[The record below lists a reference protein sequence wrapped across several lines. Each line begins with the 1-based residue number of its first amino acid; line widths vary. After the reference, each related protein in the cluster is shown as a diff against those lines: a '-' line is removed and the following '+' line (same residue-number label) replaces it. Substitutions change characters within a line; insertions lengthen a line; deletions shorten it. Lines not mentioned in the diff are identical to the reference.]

1 MQNGKGGW
9 CSDARKAEGGFHPRQ
24 DSSSSQSQQ
33 EAWEPR
39 EQTETP
45 HRVGIK
51 PTTFS
56 LRGDG
61 TDRRTTAA
69 PLRISWHINFSEGFF
84 EICPTSRPH
93 ARFCLCS
100 GGKTGVSVKLAR
112 NLAFATVVCTLRQ
125 KNLCHFSPLA
135 SVRLCPAGPPA
146 IWNACCVVCL
156 PLQRALLEVGARLNS
171 GNRFYIIRVTKKI
184 DFLLMKSAWGWSF
197 IKNGPVLVMLFPIC
211 HKWKILWDAVI
222 WRYFTNQ
229 FCNFV
234 ETVFHAC

>member
-24 DSSSSQSQQ
+24 DSSSSQSRQ

-39 EQTETP
+39 EKTETP

-61 TDRRTTAA
+61 TDRRTDRRTTAA
-69 PLRISWHINFSEGFF
+69 PLRISWHINFSERLF
-84 EICPTSRPH
+84 EICLKSRPH

-112 NLAFATVVCTLRQ
+112 NLAFATVVCTLQQ

-135 SVRLCPAGPPA
+135 SVRLCPAGPPLYEMLVVL
-146 IWNACCVVCL
+146 CVYPC
-156 PLQRALLEVGARLNS
+156 
-171 GNRFYIIRVTKKI
+171 K
-184 DFLLMKSAWGWSF
+184 
-197 IKNGPVLVMLFPIC
+197 GPY
-211 HKWKILWDAVI
+211 
-222 WRYFTNQ
+222 WRW
-229 FCNFV
+229 
-234 ETVFHAC
+234 APG

>member
-9 CSDARKAEGGFHPRQ
+9 RSEARKAEGGFHPRQ
-24 DSSSSQSQQ
+24 DSSSSLSRQ

-39 EQTETP
+39 EKTETP

-61 TDRRTTAA
+61 TDRRTDRRTTVA
-69 PLRISWHINFSEGFF
+69 PLRISGHINFSERFF

-100 GGKTGVSVKLAR
+100 GGKTGVSAKLAR

-125 KNLCHFSPLA
+125 NDLCHFSPLA
-135 SVRLCPAGPPA
+135 SVRLCPAGPPLYEMLVVL
-146 IWNACCVVCL
+146 CVY
-156 PLQRALLEVGARLNS
+156 PR
-171 GNRFYIIRVTKKI
+171 K
-184 DFLLMKSAWGWSF
+184 
-197 IKNGPVLVMLFPIC
+197 GPY
-211 HKWKILWDAVI
+211 
-222 WRYFTNQ
+222 WRW
-229 FCNFV
+229 
-234 ETVFHAC
+234 APG